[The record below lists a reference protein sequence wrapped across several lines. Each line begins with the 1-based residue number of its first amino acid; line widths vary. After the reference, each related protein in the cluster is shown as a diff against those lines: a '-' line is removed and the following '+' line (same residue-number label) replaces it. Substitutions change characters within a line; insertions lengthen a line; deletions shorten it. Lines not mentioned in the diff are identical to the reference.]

1 MNAIGYI
8 RVSTLQQG
16 EEDRYGV
23 EAQKQAISAYARAN
37 GYEIVDWKE
46 DRVSGAA
53 DDRPALTE
61 ILYGDVENPP
71 IEAVIVYKN
80 DRLARD
86 TKLYFYYLYTLDKKG
101 IKLIST
107 QEEFPESSD
116 FVNIYRALLQFVA
129 EQERKNI
136 AIRTQNGRKVK
147 ASGGGYSGG
156 RAPYGYRVED
166 GNLVVQE
173 TEAQMVR
180 EIFTAH
186 DTGASLSAICCL
198 LSNRGYTT
206 RKGTTF
212 SPAGVKSILDNR
224 PLYEGMYRYG
234 DMDWVRGTHDPIL
247 DLS

>member
-1 MNAIGYI
+1 MKAIGYV
-8 RVSTLQQG
+8 RVSTLQQA
-16 EEDRYGV
+16 EEERYGV
-23 EAQKQAISAYARAN
+23 EAQKQAIIAYAQTH
-37 GYEIVDWKE
+37 GYEITDWKE

-53 DDRPALTE
+53 DDRPALAE

-71 IEAVIVYKN
+71 VEAVIVYKN

-107 QEEFPESSD
+107 QEDFPEGSD

-136 AIRTQNGRKVK
+136 SIRTQNGRKVK

-166 GNLVVQE
+166 GKLAVQE
-173 TEAQMVR
+173 NEAELVR
-180 EIFTAH
+180 TVFAAYYG
-186 DTGASLSAICCL
+186 GASLSKICDL
-198 LSNRGYTT
+198 LSDRGYTT
-206 RKGTTF
+206 RKGTKF
-212 SPAGVKSILDNR
+212 SPAGIKSILDNK

-234 DMDWVRGTHDPIL
+234 GMDWVQGTHQPLIN
-247 DLS
+247 